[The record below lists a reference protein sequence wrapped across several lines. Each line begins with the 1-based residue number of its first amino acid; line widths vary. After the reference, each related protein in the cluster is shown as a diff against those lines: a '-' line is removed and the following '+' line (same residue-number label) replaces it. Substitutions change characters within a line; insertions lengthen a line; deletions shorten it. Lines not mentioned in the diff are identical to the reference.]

1 MPIFLTPGFVFA
13 FHGMVYEVLAGSD
26 CCSEAVKTVL
36 TVSLWVGA
44 GMDREELR
52 QEHNRK

>member
-1 MPIFLTPGFVFA
+1 MSTFMLLSVFFA